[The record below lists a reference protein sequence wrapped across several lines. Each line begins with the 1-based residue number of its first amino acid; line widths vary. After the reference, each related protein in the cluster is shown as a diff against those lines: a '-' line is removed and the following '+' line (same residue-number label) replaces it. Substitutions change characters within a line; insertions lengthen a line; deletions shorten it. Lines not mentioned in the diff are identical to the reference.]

1 MSTELYMLAMAGGF
15 ILLLTL
21 IQGTRNIFALGLV
34 TAAGN
39 QHHIAPWSGWN
50 DRLNR
55 AIRNQIE
62 GIVIFA
68 PILLAVELANFNN
81 ETTALGAQMFVYARV
96 AHAIVYTLGI
106 PWVRTTAWAVG
117 VAGIILLASPFFG

>member
-1 MSTELYMLAMAGGF
+1 MSTELFMLAMTGGF

-21 IQGTRNIFALGLV
+21 VQGTRNIFALGLV

-39 QHHIAPWSGWN
+39 QHDIAPWSGWN

-55 AIRNQIE
+55 AIKNQIE

-68 PILLAVELANFNN
+68 PILLAIELANLNN
-81 ETTALGAQMFVYARV
+81 DTTALGAQIFVLARV

-106 PWVRTTAWAVG
+106 PWVRTTAWAAG
-117 VAGIILLASPFFG
+117 VAGIIMVASPIIG

>member
-1 MSTELYMLAMAGGF
+1 MSTELFMLAMAGGI

-21 IQGTRNIFALGLV
+21 VQGTRNIFALGLV

-39 QHHIAPWSGWN
+39 QHDIAPWSGWN

-55 AIRNQIE
+55 AIKNQIE

-68 PILLAVELANFNN
+68 PILLAIELANLNN
-81 ETTALGAQMFVYARV
+81 DTTALGAQIFVLARV

-106 PWVRTTAWAVG
+106 PWVRTTAWAAG
-117 VAGIILLASPFFG
+117 VAGIVMVASPIIG

>member
-1 MSTELYMLAMAGGF
+1 MSTELFMLAMAGGF

-21 IQGTRNIFALGLV
+21 VQGTRNIFALGLV

-39 QHHIAPWSGWN
+39 QHDIDPWSGWN

-55 AIRNQIE
+55 AIKNQIE

-68 PILLAVELANFNN
+68 PILLAIELANLNN
-81 ETTALGAQMFVYARV
+81 GTTALGAQIFVLARV

-106 PWVRTTAWAVG
+106 PWVRTTAWAAGVVG
-117 VAGIILLASPFFG
+117 IVMVASPIIV